1 MSAEEQPPVPGSR
14 FPVSGPRFARFSPAR
29 VWTLAAATVTQLV
42 RMKILAF
49 LLVFCLIVVA
59 AGFAFP
65 VMNPEQQLKLLKDVS
80 FGALQVFAIVIAI
93 AATALLLPRDL
104 EDRTLYTILS
114 KPVPRF
120 EYLLGK
126 LLGVLLLIGGGL
138 IAMDLVLSAVLWM
151 RQNMV
156 LGEALAALQQAGE
169 ATPEN
174 IAAQTA
180 AVAAQGLTWGLHA
193 GVWAIFLKASVVAAL
208 ALLISCFASSTLF
221 TIVITFCFTIVGH
234 GQQLFRDYFFHGN
247 LSAVG
252 ERAAGTVL
260 AIVCPDLGLFDI
272 VENIINGV
280 AVRGADL
287 LYMTGMGA
295 LYLVGYLTVA
305 HLLFVEKEL

>member
-1 MSAEEQPPVPGSR
+1 MTSRSQFPVPGSR
-14 FPVSGPRFARFSPAR
+14 FRAFSPAR
-29 VWTLAAATVTQLV
+29 IWTLASATVTQLV
-42 RMKILAF
+42 RMRILAF
-49 LLVFCLIVVA
+49 LVVFCVVVVA

-80 FGALQVFAIVIAI
+80 FGALQMFAIVIAI
-93 AATALLLPRDL
+93 VSTALLLPRDL

-120 EYLLGK
+120 EYLIGK

-138 IAMDLVLSAVLWM
+138 IVMDAVLSAVVWL

-156 LGEALAALQQAGE
+156 LAEAIHALEHEGS

-180 AVAAQGLTWGLHA
+180 AVAKQGLTWGLHA
-193 GVWAIFLKASVVAAL
+193 GVFAIFLKASVVAAL

-234 GQQLFRDYFFHGN
+234 GQQMFRDYFFHGS

-252 ERAAGTVL
+252 ERIAGITLAVL
-260 AIVCPDLGLFDI
+260 CPDLGVFDI

-280 AVRGADL
+280 PARMSDL
-287 LYMTGMGA
+287 LNMGGMAA
-295 LYLVGYLTVA
+295 LYVVGYTVVA